1 MRRLDWFLAA
11 VIVVFLLACMAAQG
25 LSRAMVDVAAGAP
38 STTRES
44 FMQRLVSPTG
54 DPISVQCPELL
65 RRRLMDDPGDGRRC

>member
-38 STTRES
+38 PTRES
-44 FMQRLVSPTG
+44 FMQRLVSPSG
-54 DPISVQCPELL
+54 DPISVQCPSLL
-65 RRRLMDDPGDGRRC
+65 HRRLMDDPGEGRRC